1 MLPGVT
7 FSIKYSLHHTELYLI
22 NMLWC
27 ICTPD
32 TFTDLQNVSVQWI
45 NCVGTDWAAV
55 ICFNNE
61 KTGPLSRWWR
71 SFVSIWSTKP
81 WQRLHAST
89 LDFFFDVRGLADS
102 AGSGEPGGS
111 VGGLGAFSTSP
122 SGSRG
127 REEPSETPENKI
139 TQSVT
144 HGNIWPTWVK
154 LLAGV
159 RSLWRSQN
167 RWQPR
172 KSSFTPS
179 SQRRRVY
186 RDVFYCCNFHSSWKG
201 VTSVG
206 VGRTFPTRNRVSG
219 VKHSCKYCLSLNT
232 YKVTAGSW
240 HEPWNCVSGR
250 ETCGIWAQE
259 RELRN
264 DADICHGCPI
274 LPHIVF

>member
-1 MLPGVT
+1 M
-7 FSIKYSLHHTELYLI
+7 
-22 NMLWC
+22 
-27 ICTPD
+27 
-32 TFTDLQNVSVQWI
+32 
-45 NCVGTDWAAV
+45 GTDWATV

-71 SFVSIWSTKP
+71 SFISVCSTKP

-127 REEPSETPENKI
+127 REEPSETPENKR
-139 TQSVT
+139 T
-144 HGNIWPTWVK
+144 HSHPGWLPWFK

-172 KSSFTPS
+172 MSSFTPS

-186 RDVFYCCNFHSSWKG
+186 RDVLYCCKFHSSWKYQSPWLG
-201 VTSVG
+201 IIPVCADWKNKVDLHVIIICGGWENFSNMKSSFWSK
-206 VGRTFPTRNRVSG
+206 TF
-219 VKHSCKYCLSLNT
+219 L
-232 YKVTAGSW
+232 
-240 HEPWNCVSGR
+240 
-250 ETCGIWAQE
+250 
-259 RELRN
+259 
-264 DADICHGCPI
+264 
-274 LPHIVF
+274 